1 MSLKLSAMAT
11 KKTSKKKAVQ
21 SEKTKATNR
30 TASAT
35 QPLGKPSIRLDWSK
49 LLSTKRVRGLYGLSS
64 STPIAGDLRS
74 EFDHDYGRTVFST
87 PVRRLQDKAQV
98 FPLER
103 HDAVRTR
110 LTHSMEVSSVA
121 RSLGE
126 KAEQFLFKCGD
137 LTLDSQRGSLG
148 TIAATCGLIH
158 DLGNPPFGHS
168 GESSIREWFRTQ
180 HKADSHFFDD
190 FKAYTNASNPK
201 PEDTQFAQ
209 DFLRFEGNAQTQ
221 RLLSRLQVL
230 ADEYGLNLTCGTLSA
245 SCKYVAQSNT
255 IDKGQQERKKHGYF
269 ASENDLISKIRAE
282 VGTDD
287 LRNPIAYLV
296 EASDDIVYSTVDL
309 EDGVKKG
316 VITWQFIED
325 QLLGQLGEH
334 NPNLNE
340 ALNRAREKIEP
351 ARLVGRGRD
360 EAMAVAFRTF
370 AIGQMVVET
379 FREFEKQY
387 SSIMSGSYHDELLNG
402 SAAGALATECKRLGS
417 EVVYVSGETLKLEL
431 MGRRV
436 ITDLLTCFWEAARI
450 YSPGKKLEGFPA
462 KAYALISTNYRQIF
476 EKNIAE
482 AKTLGNPDAHFRML
496 LITDQVSG
504 MTDSYACS
512 LHRELM
518 NA

>member
-1 MSLKLSAMAT
+1 MLSCQHSDQPQGPSEAAGEFASPICAAYNVCYCRVFLK
-11 KKTSKKKAVQ
+11 
-21 SEKTKATNR
+21 
-30 TASAT
+30 
-35 QPLGKPSIRLDWSK
+35 GIRLNWSQ
-49 LLSTKRVRGLYGLSS
+49 LLSTKRVKGLFGQSS
-64 STPIAGDLRS
+64 SAPIAGDLRT
-74 EFDHDYGRTVFST
+74 EFDRDYGRTVFST

-121 RSLGE
+121 RSFGDS
-126 KAEQFLFKCGD
+126 AERFLFKSGV
-137 LTLDSQRGSLG
+137 LTDENQKGILG
-148 TIAATCGLIH
+148 TIAATSGLIH

-168 GESSIREWFRTQ
+168 GEASIREWFKT
-180 HKADSHFFDD
+180 HHENDPKFFEG
-190 FKAYTNASNPK
+190 FKPFTGTSNLK
-201 PEDTQFAQ
+201 PEDTQFAR

-230 ADEYGLNLTCGTLSA
+230 ADEFGLNLTCGTLSA
-245 SCKYVAQSNT
+245 SCKYIAQSNT
-255 IDKGQQERKKHGYF
+255 VDKTQQERKKHGYF
-269 ASENDLISKIRAE
+269 ASENELISELRKE
-282 VGTDD
+282 VGTNES
-287 LRNPIAYLV
+287 RNPIAFLV

-316 VITWQFIED
+316 VITWELIDLE
-325 QLLGQLGEH
+325 LHRQLGED
-334 NPNLNE
+334 NNSLNQS
-340 ALNRAREKIEP
+340 LKRAREKINP
-351 ARLVGRGRD
+351 ARLQGKGKD

-370 AIGQMVVET
+370 SIAEMVVET
-379 FREFEKQY
+379 LKAFEKHY
-387 SSIMSGSYHDELLNG
+387 SDIMSGDYHRELLYD
-402 SAAGALATECKRLGS
+402 SAAGPLASACKKLGS
-417 EVVYVSGETLKLEL
+417 DVVYVSGETLKLEL

-436 ITDLLTCFWEAARI
+436 INDLLTCFWEAARV
-450 YSPGKKLEGFPA
+450 YAPSKKLDGFPA
-462 KAYALISTNYRQIF
+462 KAYQLISTNYRQIF

-482 AKTLGNPDAHFRML
+482 ARKLSIPEDYFRMQ